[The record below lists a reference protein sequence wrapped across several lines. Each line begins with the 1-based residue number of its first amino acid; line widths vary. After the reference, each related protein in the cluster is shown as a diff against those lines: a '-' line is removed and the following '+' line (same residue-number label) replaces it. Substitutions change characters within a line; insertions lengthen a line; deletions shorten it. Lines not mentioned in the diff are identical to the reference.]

1 MLQWHQSTLGYN
13 HLGVDGTRYFKI
25 LTLPRRGVWPTAPT
39 CNGDLKVKFGHR
51 HPRSPVSGA
60 TSRKLYVCLFV
71 DNKYRYSDRNQ
82 SMGTQKCS
90 LDILTEI
97 IRFCEIKRK
106 TSISVKHTLDS
117 GCTDFS
123 RVLKTWNRE
132 NGDIEKNGD
141 PKTEKGPQWQ
151 WQWTPN
157 SDQFSKKKVINFSP

>member
-1 MLQWHQSTLGYN
+1 MAQN

-25 LTLPRRGVWPTAPT
+25 LTLPKRGGVWPTAPT

-97 IRFCEIKRK
+97 IQFCEIKRK

-123 RVLKTWNRE
+123 RVIKTWNRE
-132 NGDIEKNGD
+132 NGDIEKMGTQ
-141 PKTEKGPQWQ
+141 KL
-151 WQWTPN
+151 
-157 SDQFSKKKVINFSP
+157 KKVPNDNDNGPPIVTNFPRKKW